1 MAAMGDDR
9 ITSALESMSLR
20 RRVAQM
26 VMVGSDE
33 RFDGKLQRGLASM
46 VRDEGVGG
54 VIVAAR
60 NAADPVSVRAF
71 RDALQEAAAEAAADA
86 DAAGAGLPLL
96 IMADQEGGIVM
107 QVVEGATVFPGSMA
121 LAATGD
127 PQSAYI
133 ASRIMG
139 IEAAAMGINVVCGPV
154 VDVNADPDNPI
165 IGIRSF
171 GDSTRGVGAF
181 GAAAVR
187 GFADGGVLCVAKH
200 FPGHGRTSVDS
211 HLDLPAL
218 ESPAEEVRAVDLPP
232 FAQAVAAGVPAVMT
246 AHIRVPSI
254 DETGACATVS
264 RRLLSGILRHQMGF
278 EGLIITDCL
287 EMGAI
292 RNTVGTAGAAVL
304 AVEAGAD
311 IVLACHTYEVQL
323 KMIDALMKAV
333 EAGRISE
340 ERINA
345 SCGRILA
352 AKARLARACPDLAVV
367 GCAEHLAVERE
378 LALKSITL
386 VRNDGVLPLGIEGV
400 RRAAVVCPSIMPKL
414 RSEDLVEGVSAM
426 VLAQEVARRGVEV
439 LEAEVG
445 LEPTEAQIAAAVH
458 AVTQADAAIVA
469 TSSRTVQHERA
480 QGRMVRALL
489 EAAGDKPLVACAIRN
504 PYDIREYPS
513 VKAYLVTYGYRTCSV
528 KALVDVV
535 FGARAPRGKL
545 PVELPGLYP
554 RGHGLTY

>member
-171 GDSTRGVGAF
+171 GTAPAVGAF

-187 GFADGGVLCVAKH
+187 V
-200 FPGHGRTSVDS
+200 RRRR
-211 HLDLPAL
+211 
-218 ESPAEEVRAVDLPP
+218 RAVW
-232 FAQAVAAGVPAVMT
+232 
-246 AHIRVPSI
+246 PS
-254 DETGACATVS
+254 TS
-264 RRLLSGILRHQMGF
+264 P
-278 EGLIITDCL
+278 
-287 EMGAI
+287 
-292 RNTVGTAGAAVL
+292 GTA
-304 AVEAGAD
+304 
-311 IVLACHTYEVQL
+311 
-323 KMIDALMKAV
+323 AL
-333 EAGRISE
+333 
-340 ERINA
+340 
-345 SCGRILA
+345 
-352 AKARLARACPDLAVV
+352 RLIP
-367 GCAEHLAVERE
+367 
-378 LALKSITL
+378 TL
-386 VRNDGVLPLGIEGV
+386 TF
-400 RRAAVVCPSIMPKL
+400 RRWSL
-414 RSEDLVEGVSAM
+414 R
-426 VLAQEVARRGVEV
+426 QRR
-439 LEAEVG
+439 
-445 LEPTEAQIAAAVH
+445 
-458 AVTQADAAIVA
+458 
-469 TSSRTVQHERA
+469 
-480 QGRMVRALL
+480 
-489 EAAGDKPLVACAIRN
+489 
-504 PYDIREYPS
+504 
-513 VKAYLVTYGYRTCSV
+513 
-528 KALVDVV
+528 
-535 FGARAPRGKL
+535 
-545 PVELPGLYP
+545 
-554 RGHGLTY
+554 